1 MLIKYTPKHFVYIV
15 FIGILQK
22 KDMTTI
28 DYNTQYWKSKS
39 VKRNAENKELKKR
52 IKELTNSRDSWKEKY
67 KRKRDSSDLLSK
79 EIEAI
84 KKKIEKI
91 LNY

>member
-1 MLIKYTPKHFVYIV
+1 MYVLFLLLSCK
-15 FIGILQK
+15 K
-22 KDMTTI
+22 KDMTAI
-28 DYNTQYWKSKS
+28 DYNSQYWKSKS

-52 IKELTNSRDSWKEKY
+52 IKELTNSRDNWKEKY
-67 KRKRDSSDLLSK
+67 KRKRDASNLLRK
-79 EIEAI
+79 KIEAI